1 MMEDIIL
8 SLRAEREEFDMDV
21 LYDYT
26 FVAGDM
32 NYRFDSTYEDM
43 MSTNQVNI
51 AHSLMDQYDQL
62 YKSMRGGKVTK
73 TLKDGATKSTY
84 NPMRYPGFQEAP
96 VNFKPTYKR
105 NMDDNGYKNKKS

>member
-1 MMEDIIL
+1 MHGQDAREDRDQMMEEIIL

-43 MSTNQVNI
+43 MSTN
-51 AHSLMDQYDQL
+51 
-62 YKSMRGGKVTK
+62 
-73 TLKDGATKSTY
+73 
-84 NPMRYPGFQEAP
+84 
-96 VNFKPTYKR
+96 
-105 NMDDNGYKNKKS
+105 